1 MINLERSC
9 TISIT
14 FKNGYTEPSHQEIRI
29 MLNVTLVIVLLHNFS
44 SNNNCHVSFS
54 LPLMGE
60 GKDTQKEGD
69 GSK

>member
-1 MINLERSC
+1 MSRGTKSC
-9 TISIT
+9 FTHVEI
-14 FKNGYTEPSHQEIRI
+14 SHQEIGI
-29 MLNVTLVIVLLHNFS
+29 MLNVTFLIVLLHNFF

-60 GKDTQKEGD
+60 GKYTQKEGD